1 MSGDA
6 PGARAST
13 RDPRP
18 YLLLRLTDL
27 RNRSQNV
34 GMTPVAVRSYR
45 PSDHSAGRSLWSEL
59 TNQHN
64 QMYGDA
70 ADDAGAGF
78 EEYLTRLDLSGLW
91 VADHADDGVIGL
103 VGLIMRGRAGEVEP
117 VVVTATHRHK
127 GVGRKLLRHVAQEAK
142 KRNMLSLTIS
152 PASRNIDAIRS
163 LHAAG
168 YDVVSSIELT
178 MDLDRHSHEWQ
189 QDGLELHELQFR
201 S

>member
-1 MSGDA
+1 
-6 PGARAST
+6 
-13 RDPRP
+13 
-18 YLLLRLTDL
+18 
-27 RNRSQNV
+27 
-34 GMTPVAVRSYR
+34 MTPVAVRSYR
-45 PSDHSAGRSLWSEL
+45 PSDHSAGRRLWAEL
-59 TNQHN
+59 TAQHN
-64 QMYGDA
+64 RMYGDP
-70 ADDAGAGF
+70 ADDGGAGF
-78 EEYLTRLDLSGLW
+78 EEYLTRLDLGGLW

-142 KRNMLSLTIS
+142 KRNMQSLTIS
-152 PASRNIDAIRS
+152 PASRNVDAIRS

-178 MDLDRHSHEWQ
+178 MDLDRHHHDWQ

>member
-1 MSGDA
+1 MSGGA
-6 PGARAST
+6 GGARGGT
-13 RDPRP
+13 PDPQP
-18 YLLLRLTDL
+18 YLPLRVTPAG
-27 RNRSQNV
+27 NRSQNV
-34 GMTPVAVRSYR
+34 GMSPVTVRSYR
-45 PSDHSAGRSLWSEL
+45 PSDHSAGRRLWSEL

-64 QMYGDA
+64 RMYGDIPN
-70 ADDAGAGF
+70 DAGAGF

-117 VVVTATHRHK
+117 VVVTASHRHK
-127 GVGRKLLRHVAQEAK
+127 GVGRKLLRHVANEAK
-142 KRNMLSLTIS
+142 KRNMVSLTIS
-152 PASRNIDAIRS
+152 PSSRNVDAIRS

-178 MDLDRHSHEWQ
+178 MDLDRHTHEWQ

>member
-1 MSGDA
+1 MS
-6 PGARAST
+6 
-13 RDPRP
+13 
-18 YLLLRLTDL
+18 
-27 RNRSQNV
+27 
-34 GMTPVAVRSYR
+34 PVTVRSYR
-45 PSDHSAGRSLWSEL
+45 PSDHSAGRRLWSEL
-59 TNQHN
+59 TRQHH
-64 QMYGDA
+64 QMYGDL
-70 ADDAGAGF
+70 DDDSGAGF

-91 VADHADDGVIGL
+91 VADHADDGVIGM
-103 VGLIMRGRAGEVEP
+103 VGLVMRGRAGEVEP
-117 VVVTATHRHK
+117 VVVTTSHRHK
-127 GVGRKLLRHVAQEAK
+127 GVGRKLLRHVASEAK

>member
-1 MSGDA
+1 MS
-6 PGARAST
+6 
-13 RDPRP
+13 
-18 YLLLRLTDL
+18 
-27 RNRSQNV
+27 
-34 GMTPVAVRSYR
+34 PVTVRSYR
-45 PSDHSAGRSLWSEL
+45 PSDHSAGRRLWSEL

-64 QMYGDA
+64 RMYGSP

-117 VVVTATHRHK
+117 IVVTVSHRHK
-127 GVGRKLLRHVAQEAK
+127 GVGRRLLRHVAAEAK
-142 KRNMLSLTIS
+142 KRSMTALTIS
-152 PASRNIDAIRS
+152 PASRNVDAIRS

-168 YDVVSSIELT
+168 YDVVSSIQLT
-178 MDLDRHSHEWQ
+178 LDLDRTPHAYQEE
-189 QDGLELHELQFR
+189 GLELHELQFR

>member
-1 MSGDA
+1 MS
-6 PGARAST
+6 
-13 RDPRP
+13 
-18 YLLLRLTDL
+18 
-27 RNRSQNV
+27 
-34 GMTPVAVRSYR
+34 PVTVRSYR
-45 PSDHSAGRSLWSEL
+45 PTDHSAGRRLYAEL
-59 TNQHN
+59 THQHHN
-64 QMYGDA
+64 MYGEGPEKNDDGA
-70 ADDAGAGF
+70 AF

-117 VVVTATHRHK
+117 VVVTASHRHK
-127 GVGRKLLRHVAQEAK
+127 GVGRKLLRHVANEAK
-142 KRNMLSLTIS
+142 KRNMVSLTIS
-152 PASRNIDAIRS
+152 PSSRNVDAIRS

-178 MDLDRHSHEWQ
+178 MDLDRHTHEWQ

>member
-1 MSGDA
+1 MS
-6 PGARAST
+6 
-13 RDPRP
+13 
-18 YLLLRLTDL
+18 
-27 RNRSQNV
+27 
-34 GMTPVAVRSYR
+34 PVTVRSYR
-45 PSDHSAGRSLWSEL
+45 PSDHSAGRRLWSEL
-59 TNQHN
+59 TSQHN
-64 QMYGDA
+64 SMYGQRT
-70 ADDAGAGF
+70 DDPGSGF

-117 VVVTATHRHK
+117 IVVTMSHRHK
-127 GVGRKLLRHVAQEAK
+127 GVGRKLLRHVASEAK
-142 KRNMLSLTIS
+142 KRNMTALTIS
-152 PASRNIDAIRS
+152 PSSRNVDAIRS

-178 MDLDRHSHEWQ
+178 MDLDRDEHEWL

>member
-1 MSGDA
+1 MS
-6 PGARAST
+6 P
-13 RDPRP
+13 
-18 YLLLRLTDL
+18 L
-27 RNRSQNV
+27 
-34 GMTPVAVRSYR
+34 AVRSYR
-45 PSDHSAGRSLWSEL
+45 PSDHSAGRRLWAEL

-64 QMYGDA
+64 RMYGEPAVDG
-70 ADDAGAGF
+70 GAGF

-117 VVVTATHRHK
+117 IVVTVSHRHK
-127 GVGRKLLRHVAQEAK
+127 GVGRKLLRHVAAEAK
-142 KRNMLSLTIS
+142 KRNMTALTIS

-178 MDLDRHSHEWQ
+178 LDLDRSPHEYQ